1 MTRARRELVSLD
13 DTPYYHCVSR
23 CVRRAFL
30 CGEDAYTQQSYE
42 HRKVWV
48 IERLKMLSAV
58 FAIDIC
64 AYAVMSNHY
73 HLVVHIDKARADGW
87 SEDEVIARW
96 RELFHGPLIIGRYL
110 DGEALSAAEQQQLSG
125 LVTLWRGR
133 LSDIS
138 WYMRCLNE
146 HIARRA
152 NQEEGCSGRFWEGRY
167 KCQALLDE
175 AALLT
180 AMAYVDLNPVRAGR
194 ATELAGSDHT
204 SVQQRLFELAGG
216 AGDNPVRL
224 PLLDF
229 AGVLREGQSVAIPF
243 NLQDYLDLVDW
254 TGRSVCEDQRGAL
267 DPTSPR
273 LLETLGLGSEEW
285 LPSVTEFKTRFELV
299 IGAPERLR
307 RMAEA
312 RGRSFYRGYG
322 AAVRLYRR
330 AVAA

>member
-1 MTRARRELVSLD
+1 MTHARRELVSLD

-30 CGEDAYTQQSYE
+30 CGEDAYSQRSYE
-42 HRKVWV
+42 HRKAWV
-48 IERLKMLSAV
+48 TERLQTLSEV
-58 FAIDIC
+58 FAVDIC

-87 SEDEVIARW
+87 SDGEVIARW
-96 RELFHGPLIIGRYL
+96 RKLFQGPPVIARHLA
-110 DGEALSAAEQQQLSG
+110 GEALTAADRRQISA
-125 LVTLWRGR
+125 LVALWRSR
-133 LSDIS
+133 LRDIS

-152 NQEEGCSGRFWEGRY
+152 NGEDGCTGRFWEGRY

-180 AMAYVDLNPVRAGR
+180 AMAYVDLNPVRAKM
-194 ATELAGSDHT
+194 ATDLIGSDHT
-204 SVQQRLFELAGG
+204 SVQQRLFELAEG
-216 AGDNPVRL
+216 PVDDTERL
-224 PLLDF
+224 ALMRF
-229 AGVLREGQSVAIPF
+229 AGTLRADSSAAIPF
-243 NLQDYLDLVDW
+243 NLQDYLDLVDG
-254 TGRSVCEDQRGAL
+254 TRRSVREDKRGAL
-267 DPTSPR
+267 DQASPR
-273 LLETLGLGSEEW
+273 LLETLGLEPGEW
-285 LPSVTEFKTRFELV
+285 LPSVTELQARFELV

-312 RGRSFYRGYG
+312 RGRCFYRGYG
-322 AAVRLYRR
+322 AALRLYRR